1 VEEAP
6 ELVAG
11 VKQHTE
17 LPWPSGETHRPA
29 SKRKTPLAG
38 ISSAL
43 SRALF
48 LAVNNEESKPELRV
62 VGRNAADQFCSPAFS
77 SRPGHARDAGKARS
91 TDQALA

>member
-1 VEEAP
+1 
-6 ELVAG
+6 VAS
-11 VKQHTE
+11 VKQHTA

-38 ISSAL
+38 ISSAV

-48 LAVNNEESKPELRV
+48 LAVNNEESEPELRV